1 MSDISQRLSI
11 VPDISQGIYASTPF
25 KFVVG
30 GDPYYI
36 HADLASSHSK
46 PFDRM
51 INGRMAE
58 AQNGFAV
65 LEDVDKG
72 TFERFVEW
80 AYKGYYTAGNYDLKA
95 SVPPSPVLSIK
106 EEGNATEGMREATG
120 WSEEVPPLEAPTE
133 EVFFVERRPDSDSP
147 FFGVRGTFK
156 KDKKSKKAKTG
167 QELKERFLCREYT
180 VRRDAISI
188 PPTRA
193 NRREN
198 EDYTEVFLS
207 HARLYVFAEKYDIQP
222 LKTLALEELHST
234 LAIYTLYSGRTGD
247 IIALLRYI
255 YANTGVS
262 TRGGDT
268 LRTLLRDYVGCEMSI
283 LMKDGE
289 FKDLMIEDG
298 GPLLEDFMKM
308 VAKRID

>member
-1 MSDISQRLSI
+1 
-11 VPDISQGIYASTPF
+11 
-25 KFVVG
+25 
-30 GDPYYI
+30 
-36 HADLASSHSK
+36 
-46 PFDRM
+46 M

-72 TFERFVEW
+72 TFERFMEW
-80 AYKGYYTAGNYDLKA
+80 AYKGYYTAANYDLEA
-95 SVPPSPVLSIK
+95 SVPPRPVLSIK
-106 EEGNATEGMREATG
+106 EEGNATEGIAEATEWGDMPPALEEILVPVPEPPEYLG
-120 WSEEVPPLEAPTE
+120 W
-133 EVFFVERRPDSDSP
+133 
-147 FFGVRGTFK
+147 GTSK
-156 KDKKSKKAKTG
+156 KDKKIKKAKTG
-167 QELKERFLCREYT
+167 QELKEPFLCREYT
-180 VRRDAISI
+180 VRRDVISI

-234 LAIYTLYSGRTGD
+234 LAIYTLYRGRTRD

-298 GPLLEDFMKM
+298 GPLLEDFMEM